1 MSSPNLL
8 ARRRSANSRNSGL
21 NTVNLSELNTF
32 QQFILFFLIIVG
44 SAIFVSAFVVHV
56 RRKAFEIKF
65 KVVVER
71 ERQRHQRLRRFS
83 ISRPLSRSQTRTIE
97 RGTDSKDTREER
109 TLGQDQ
115 LQLRNSPWQNESLNR
130 EAPTDMPRRR
140 SFEDVEISNTVK
152 KSPSPG
158 HEPPM
163 DVPNTGS
170 CEDVDSSNKVKRSY
184 SQVRES
190 PTDVLEATCKEDSE
204 RSDRAK
210 IPPSYGRE
218 DPSDITSS
226 RDAHREQSRDPD
238 QDRITFV
245 PGTIYHATT
254 TGTNAHSIYKRT
266 RLLSMQGVGARSTAS
281 LPQWQ
286 PSPAG
291 KTRSQ
296 TLLTDPGSHTDKYF
310 PSSGLIAR
318 NSQFYNLDEDERE
331 RLGGVEYKAIHFLS
345 IIVPLYFIL
354 WQLLGCLGIGAY
366 VSNNRADT
374 ARKNGLNPL

>member
-1 MSSPNLL
+1 M
-8 ARRRSANSRNSGL
+8 
-21 NTVNLSELNTF
+21 
-32 QQFILFFLIIVG
+32 
-44 SAIFVSAFVVHV
+44 
-56 RRKAFEIKF
+56 
-65 KVVVER
+65 
-71 ERQRHQRLRRFS
+71 
-83 ISRPLSRSQTRTIE
+83 
-97 RGTDSKDTREER
+97 
-109 TLGQDQ
+109 
-115 LQLRNSPWQNESLNR
+115 
-130 EAPTDMPRRR
+130 DMP
-140 SFEDVEISNTVK
+140 S
-152 KSPSPG
+152 
-158 HEPPM
+158 
-163 DVPNTGS
+163 TGS
-170 CEDVDSSNKVKRSY
+170 CEDVDSSNTVKRSY

-190 PTDVLEATCKEDSE
+190 PTEVLEATCKEDSE

-210 IPPSYGRE
+210 VPPSYGRE

-238 QDRITFV
+238 QDHITFV
-245 PGTIYHATT
+245 PGTTYRATT

-318 NSQFYNLDEDERE
+318 NSQFYNLDEDEQE

-354 WQLLGCLGIGAY
+354 WQLLGCLGIGTY